1 MSPAFALT
9 DYKVQSS
16 GYGNAVLDLH
26 RRREPRGDDAR
37 HNEYTTVNVQL
48 SRLRTGKGVHLLQ
61 PISLSDLNIRMH
73 PELKNKDLRLKQLA
87 AETMRRLELDSAAD
101 HLQESNF

>member
-48 SRLRTGKGVHLLQ
+48 SRL
-61 PISLSDLNIRMH
+61 
-73 PELKNKDLRLKQLA
+73 
-87 AETMRRLELDSAAD
+87 
-101 HLQESNF
+101 